1 MAIAPIDTL
10 PISYRSR
17 KPPVVWTD
25 GWMDVEEV
33 LQSQW
38 ALRSL
43 GANTD
48 KDRQRW
54 WREGEVC
61 PACRLVEKDT
71 WWDGMYYE
79 LILLI
84 TTYLARAAKMTVW
97 SVRTKGVAYG
107 HGRQAMCNLVKLRW
121 ENNTGMSIHL
131 GISMS
136 EVGWWSTQGY
146 YNYHCRIV

>member
-1 MAIAPIDTL
+1 MTIAPIDTL

-48 KDRQRW
+48 KDRQR
-54 WREGEVC
+54 
-61 PACRLVEKDT
+61 
-71 WWDGMYYE
+71 
-79 LILLI
+79 
-84 TTYLARAAKMTVW
+84 
-97 SVRTKGVAYG
+97 
-107 HGRQAMCNLVKLRW
+107 
-121 ENNTGMSIHL
+121 
-131 GISMS
+131 
-136 EVGWWSTQGY
+136 
-146 YNYHCRIV
+146 